1 MFALFGFLRFE
12 QDLERYVLESGKG
25 IEVAREAVVGIKVL
39 LALESKYEEVL
50 QNNNLMHAPRK

>member
-1 MFALFGFLRFE
+1 MCL

-39 LALESKYEEVL
+39 LALESKYEEV
-50 QNNNLMHAPRK
+50 QQHCNFIHAPRK